1 MSLAH
6 DPENQKPLLLSDFT
20 SNSTQDCE
28 KNKHAMNPRAIEI
41 MREALEKISSIHQ
54 PTSDPVGK
62 YDPEELLE
70 KLDFAVIT
78 AREALDRAVMPGECQ
93 N

>member
-1 MSLAH
+1 
-6 DPENQKPLLLSDFT
+6 
-20 SNSTQDCE
+20 
-28 KNKHAMNPRAIEI
+28 MNPKAVEI

-54 PTSDPVGK
+54 PTRDPVEK
-62 YDPEELLE
+62 YDLEELVE

-78 AREALDRAVMPGECQ
+78 ARNALDRAAIPGELL

>member
-1 MSLAH
+1 
-6 DPENQKPLLLSDFT
+6 
-20 SNSTQDCE
+20 
-28 KNKHAMNPRAIEI
+28 
-41 MREALEKISSIHQ
+41 MREALEKISSIHK
-54 PTSDPVGK
+54 PTTDPVEE

-78 AREALDRAVMPGECQ
+78 AREALDRAVVPGECQ

>member
-1 MSLAH
+1 M
-6 DPENQKPLLLSDFT
+6 D
-20 SNSTQDCE
+20 STRYRLP
-28 KNKHAMNPRAIEI
+28 MNPRAVEI
-41 MREALEKISSIHQ
+41 MREALEKISSIHK
-54 PTSDPVGK
+54 PTKDPVEK

-78 AREALDRAVMPGECQ
+78 AREALDRAAIPGECQ

>member
-1 MSLAH
+1 
-6 DPENQKPLLLSDFT
+6 
-20 SNSTQDCE
+20 
-28 KNKHAMNPRAIEI
+28 MNPRAVEI
-41 MREALEKISSIHQ
+41 MREALEIHQ
-54 PTSDPVGK
+54 PTRDPAEK

-78 AREALDRAVMPGECQ
+78 ARNALDRAVMPGECQ